1 MQLLRRSRS
10 RYLLHR
16 LQDLLAL
23 QTDIGSGPISS
34 TSRFASGCGAE
45 HAPGTM
51 LYHPTNHVSRRRTLG
66 QGRRTRR
73 SDFGHDIAGDDV
85 LGVAGGPL
93 RLAFRSAPQRRW
105 AVVGHPSAEGLW
117 PRPHSGL
124 LDPDTS
130 PVRAD
135 ILIFDCE
142 FDGKR
147 LLVSRVDARWVRT
160 SWPLRVL
167 AFRRVDSAYAVRAVR
182 PSPRNCAGLCPRTT
196 HRLKQPALT
205 LPGSR
210 VAESIY

>member
-66 QGRRTRR
+66 QGRRGCT
-73 SDFGHDIAGDDV
+73 GCCGE
-85 LGVAGGPL
+85 PL

-105 AVVGHPSAEGLW
+105 AVVGHPSTEGLG
-117 PRPHSGL
+117 PRPHSDL

-130 PVRAD
+130 PVTGRHRD
-135 ILIFDCE
+135 FDCE

-147 LLVSRVDARWVRT
+147 LLVSNGR
-160 SWPLRVL
+160 
-167 AFRRVDSAYAVRAVR
+167 
-182 PSPRNCAGLCPRTT
+182 CPMG
-196 HRLKQPALT
+196 AD
-205 LPGSR
+205 
-210 VAESIY
+210 

>member
-34 TSRFASGCGAE
+34 TGRFASGCGAE
-45 HAPGTM
+45 HVPGTM
-51 LYHPTNHVSRRRTLG
+51 PHHPTNHVSRQHRTPG

-73 SDFGHDIAGDDV
+73 SDFGHDIAGDDG

-117 PRPHSGL
+117 PRSHSDL
-124 LDPDTS
+124 LNPDAS
-130 PVRAD
+130 PVTGRHRD
-135 ILIFDCE
+135 FDCE

-147 LLVSRVDARWVRT
+147 LLVSKGR
-160 SWPLRVL
+160 
-167 AFRRVDSAYAVRAVR
+167 
-182 PSPRNCAGLCPRTT
+182 CPRG
-196 HRLKQPALT
+196 AD
-205 LPGSR
+205 
-210 VAESIY
+210 

>member
-1 MQLLRRSRS
+1 MQLLRGSRS

-85 LGVAGGPL
+85 LGVAGSLSDYPSGQ
-93 RLAFRSAPQRRW
+93 RRSAGGQ
-105 AVVGHPSAEGLW
+105 S
-117 PRPHSGL
+117 SITL
-124 LDPDTS
+124 LPKVYGRGPT
-130 PVRAD
+130 
-135 ILIFDCE
+135 
-142 FDGKR
+142 
-147 LLVSRVDARWVRT
+147 
-160 SWPLRVL
+160 
-167 AFRRVDSAYAVRAVR
+167 
-182 PSPRNCAGLCPRTT
+182 
-196 HRLKQPALT
+196 LT
-205 LPGSR
+205 C
-210 VAESIY
+210 